1 MRDALDANWDRAV
14 DLVIAEEGITV
25 HLGGSRTDPGRTSR

>member
-25 HLGGSRTDPGRTSR
+25 HPGGQPD